1 MKIATT
7 TEDFAP
13 YFECDIERIKA
24 LHRAGFRYVDL
35 NMGDWNPTSVYMQDD
50 WQNYV
55 MRLKEEAAK
64 LGVTFVQAHSPF
76 GNALS
81 KDESHVE
88 FLVAATLRSIEVCAH
103 LGIKNTVVH
112 FGTAE
117 GVTKEEWFERNK
129 AFYDKLLPL
138 ADTLGVN
145 ILIENSTKINMGDK
159 YWTNSGKE
167 MLEFLRF
174 VGHPN
179 LHACWDTGHAN
190 CEGAQYDD
198 IMTLGEELYA
208 IHYHDNHGTA
218 DEHLIPFFGTMNHD
232 EVINALVDSGF
243 ARRGGYF
250 TLEATSSLVAKKA
263 FPKSRR
269 VFDRDERLA
278 EPQIFMQDTLE
289 KFLYDT
295 AKYMLSSYGLFEE

>member
-1 MKIATT
+1 MKLVTT
-7 TEDFAP
+7 TEDYAR
-13 YFECDIERIKA
+13 YLSSDIERIKK
-24 LHRAGFRYVDL
+24 LHAAGFRYVDL
-35 NMGDWNPTSVYMQDD
+35 SMYSWKLNSVYMNDG
-50 WQNYV
+50 WQEAVNDLKTEAD
-55 MRLKEEAAK
+55 RLGMK
-64 LGVTFVQAHSPF
+64 FVQAHSQG
-76 GNALS
+76 GNPLHD
-81 KDESHVE
+81 DEAHVD
-88 FLVAATLRSIEVCAH
+88 FLTEATLRSLEICSMLE
-103 LGIKNTVVH
+103 IPNTVVH
-112 FGTAE
+112 FGATS
-117 GVTKEEWFERNK
+117 GVEKEEWFEKNR
-129 AFYDKLLPL
+129 AFYNKLLPT
-138 ADTLGVN
+138 ASSLGVN
-145 ILIENSTKINMGDK
+145 ILIENSTKINTGNK
-159 YWTNSGKE
+159 YWTNTGAE

-250 TLEATSSLVAKKA
+250 TLEAMSSLVAKKA